1 MPIRS
6 SHALRTVEKH
16 HLRNDSTE
24 VLNGADFTA
33 KDLAL
38 CSSDE
43 ARSFLPYS
51 EALELRIL
59 PLAVTHAGKS
69 TRLHVAAENDSLE
82 MESRCQY
89 ACGVAVLITKV
100 PDALLTEAIGLAY
113 LGSEERLERHIEK
126 LRPVGE
132 VKPAVEME
140 ALEPRGDAARF
151 LTTILEFAAVRGAS
165 DLHLVPRADGAII
178 KLRIDGEILAQRQE
192 AYALKFHE
200 QVVSRLKVLAS
211 IDITSRSV
219 PHDGAFS
226 FRVGATQRSARLST
240 LPTAHGESVV
250 VRLLGATSVASI
262 ADLGLEPTTLY
273 ILREIVNHPEGLIL
287 LTGPTGSGKTT
298 TLYALVHELE
308 GRGRN
313 VVAVEDPV
321 ENQIP
326 GIVQVQVNL
335 DVGLDYPRAIRSV
348 LRHDPDVLLIGEIRD
363 GLSGSMAVD
372 AATTGHLTLS
382 SLHIGSVFDV
392 VRRLEILGVS
402 AARVV
407 PALRLVL
414 NQRLLPRLCEGCGGP
429 GHRKSA
435 RNRVDEGGETGC
447 QLCGGAGYVGQ
458 VLVTEVLDMRDSMTQ
473 ESLLRGVSGGNL
485 NGKLPAGAYIPWSE
499 SLQYHLNR
507 GAISISQVED
517 FFGHGRR

>member
-6 SHALRTVEKH
+6 ARALNSVEKQGLRT
-16 HLRNDSTE
+16 DSTE
-24 VLNGADFTA
+24 VLYGANFTA

-43 ARSFLPYS
+43 ARSFMTYS
-51 EALELRIL
+51 DAIELRIL
-59 PLAVTHAGKS
+59 PLAVTHAAKS
-69 TRLHVAAENDSLE
+69 IRLHVAAEDDSLE

-89 ACGVAVLITKV
+89 ASGVAVLITKV
-100 PDALLTEAIGLAY
+100 PGPLLVEAIGLAY

-126 LRPVGE
+126 LRLVGE
-132 VKPAVEME
+132 TKPSVEIG
-140 ALEPRGDAARF
+140 ALEPRGDAAKF
-151 LTTILEFAAVRGAS
+151 LTAILEFASVRGAS

-192 AYALKFHE
+192 PYALKFHE

-211 IDITSRSV
+211 VDITSRNV

-250 VRLLGATSVASI
+250 IRLLGATSVTSVL
-262 ADLGLEPTTLY
+262 DLGLEPSTLY
-273 ILREIVNHPEGLIL
+273 LLREIVNHPEGLIL

-335 DVGLDYPRAIRSV
+335 EVGLDYPRAIRSV

-392 VRRLEILGVS
+392 VRRLEILGIS
-402 AARVV
+402 PARVA

-429 GHRKSA
+429 SQRECA
-435 RNRVDEGGETGC
+435 RNRAGADGESRC
-447 QLCGGAGYVGQ
+447 QLCRGTGYAGQ
-458 VLVTEVLDMRDSMTQ
+458 VLVTELLDMRDSAAQ
-473 ESLLRGVSGGNL
+473 ESFLRGMSNGSMT
-485 NGKLPAGAYIPWSE
+485 GKLPAGAYIPWSE
-499 SLQYHLNR
+499 SLQHHLSR
-507 GAISISQVED
+507 GAISISQVEN
-517 FFGHGRR
+517 FFGHGRQ

>member
-6 SHALRTVEKH
+6 SRALRSVENH
-16 HLRNDSTE
+16 RLRNDSTE
-24 VLNGADFTA
+24 VLNGANFKA

-51 EALELRIL
+51 DALELRIL

-69 TRLHVAAENDSLE
+69 TRLHVAAEDDSLE

-113 LGSEERLERHIEK
+113 LGSEERLERHVER
-126 LRPVGE
+126 LRLVGE
-132 VKPAVEME
+132 AKPSVDIE
-140 ALEPRGDAARF
+140 ALEPRGDVAKF
-151 LTTILEFAAVRGAS
+151 LTAILEFAAVRGAS
-165 DLHLVPRADGAII
+165 DLHLLPRADGAII

-192 AYALKFHE
+192 PYALKFHE

-211 IDITSRSV
+211 VDITSRSV

-250 VRLLGATSVASI
+250 IRLLGATSVTSVLDI
-262 ADLGLEPTTLY
+262 GLEPSTLY
-273 ILREIVNHPEGLIL
+273 LIREIVSYPEGLIL

-313 VVAVEDPV
+313 VVAVEDPI

-326 GIVQVQVNL
+326 DIVQVQVNL
-335 DVGLDYPRAIRSV
+335 EVGLDYPRAIRSV

-402 AARVV
+402 PARAL

-414 NQRLLPRLCEGCGGP
+414 NQRLLPRLCEACSGVAQ
-429 GHRKSA
+429 RESA
-435 RNRVDEGGETGC
+435 RNRVGEAGESGC
-447 QLCGGAGYVGQ
+447 QACRGTGYAGQ
-458 VLVTEVLDMRDSMTQ
+458 VLVTELLDMRDSLTQ
-473 ESLLRGVSGGNL
+473 ESFLRGISGGKI
-485 NGKLPAGAYIPWSE
+485 NGKLPADAYIPWSE
-499 SLQYHLNR
+499 SLQYHLSR
-507 GAISISQVED
+507 GAISISQVES
-517 FFGHGRR
+517 FFSHGRR